1 MQEIINIIW
10 LCLLVAMVIG
20 GLIGYWLGALGK
32 KTAPVTDDIVSLET
46 KLKAAREE
54 CEACGKARKT
64 LDTRVNDLERSLLS
78 SKSRTAELENK
89 VRTLETPI
97 AVEEIKA
104 APPDSIGA
112 SWASLAAS
120 IERDNLEDIHGIG
133 PKLATLL
140 HGLGVHTFK
149 QIGLWS
155 DTDIDRID
163 EKLAEFKGRIRR
175 ENWVESARECHW
187 RKYNEALPGYKP
199 GTGKVTPTE

>member
-1 MQEIINIIW
+1 MEEIIRIIW
-10 LCLLVAMVIG
+10 LCLLVAMVVG
-20 GLIGYWLGALGK
+20 GLIGYWLGTLWRK
-32 KTAPVTDDIVSLET
+32 PAPATDDIVSLQT
-46 KLKAAREE
+46 KLTAAREE

-64 LDTRVNDLERSLLS
+64 LETRVSDLERSLLS

-89 VRTLETPI
+89 VRTLETP
-97 AVEEIKA
+97 VEAEVIKA
-104 APPDSIGA
+104 APPDAVGA

-149 QIGLWS
+149 QIALWT

-175 ENWVESARECHW
+175 EGWVESAKECHW
-187 RKYNEALPGYKP
+187 RKYSEALAGHTP

>member
-1 MQEIINIIW
+1 MEEIIRIIW
-10 LCLLVAMVIG
+10 LCLFVAMVVG

-32 KTAPVTDDIVSLET
+32 TPTPATDDIVSLET
-46 KLKAAREE
+46 KLTAAREE
-54 CEACGKARKT
+54 CESCGKARKT
-64 LDTRVNDLERSLLS
+64 LETRVNDLERSLLS

-89 VRTLETPI
+89 VRTLETPM
-97 AVEEIKA
+97 AVEVIQA
-104 APPDSIGA
+104 APPDPVGA
-112 SWASLAAS
+112 SWASLAAG

-149 QIGLWS
+149 QIALWS

-175 ENWVESARECHW
+175 ENWVESAKECHW
-187 RKYNEALPGYKP
+187 RKYSEALAGYAP